1 MNVKEK
7 EMWEYSGVKIEPQ
20 LQSWMRR
27 AIEEITYNTIQNYM
41 NNRFEF
47 VEVKKDDST
56 RHKPVL

>member
-1 MNVKEK
+1 
-7 EMWEYSGVKIEPQ
+7 MWEYNGVKIEPQ
-20 LQSWMRR
+20 LQRWMMR
-27 AIEEITYNTIQNYM
+27 AVEEISYNTIQNYM